1 MNILNIFSWVIFII
15 AIVLLWTVSWKIA
28 VGIMLFGWAMNIE
41 NRNL

>member
-41 NRNL
+41 NRK